1 MDSDLEL
8 GEAELGYVAAGKI
21 SVGNVLLEIPGHLA
35 VTAAD
40 VDKDEILS
48 TIAGERSEIVG
59 LALFLMQERRK
70 ETAST
75 WAPLLAALPA
85 RIDTPVLWEDAHR
98 NELLRGSPVLE
109 ESRSRKAALNAEWS
123 DIVEKHPAV
132 IKELN
137 FNRDGFLEAMSVVLS
152 SAIYLP
158 SAQCFALLP
167 IASSMRRTGSAGGAT
182 IDYEPETGS
191 VIVRATRPYEAGQ
204 EVRLFDGRPSGEV
217 FLATGSIEP
226 ANPADCL
233 VLSAGLV
240 AADRLYSQKAA
251 ILEEF
256 GFKNREEF
264 PIFADRIATQHLAYL
279 RFSRLTDAAQFP
291 AVSFETDNIISPEN
305 EYEIL
310 QLLMG
315 DLRERLQGYAS
326 QYEDDIKELQRK
338 DISRR
343 ERAAAALRAAE
354 KRVLR
359 GTMDGVRRRLAPI
372 RGIPTKDGS
381 LTDPNAD
388 LNEVFEVLE
397 SLPSA
402 PKKLFQGLAAWA
414 RGENDPEWKKGKK
427 SRNNMR

>member
-8 GEAELGYVAAGKI
+8 GEAELGYVATGKI
-21 SVGNVLLEIPGHLA
+21 SVGDVLLEIPGDLA

-48 TIAGERSEIVG
+48 CIARDRSELVG
-59 LALFLMQERRK
+59 LALFLMQERKK
-70 ETAST
+70 EAASA
-75 WAPLLAALPA
+75 WVPLLDSLPRRVDA
-85 RIDTPVLWEDAHR
+85 PVLWEDAQR
-98 NELLRGSPVLE
+98 GELLRGSPVLE
-109 ESRSRKAALNAEWS
+109 ESRAREATLRAEWS
-123 DIVEKHPAV
+123 EILGSHAAMCEK
-132 IKELN
+132 LN
-137 FNRDGFLEAMSVVLS
+137 FNLAGFLDAMSVVLS

-167 IASSMRRTGSAGGAT
+167 LASSMRRTGSAAGAT
-182 IDYEPETGS
+182 VDYEPDSGS

-240 AADRLYSQKAA
+240 AADRLYSQKAS

-256 GFKNREEF
+256 GFKKREDF

-279 RFSRLTDAAQFP
+279 RFSRITDAAQFP
-291 AVSFETDNIISPEN
+291 AVNFEVDRIISPEN

-315 DLRERLQGYAS
+315 DLRERLQGYAT
-326 QYEDDIKELQRK
+326 QYEDDIKELQRS
-338 DISRR
+338 DIDRR

-354 KRVLR
+354 KRILR

-381 LTDPNAD
+381 LVDPNAD

-402 PKKLFQGLAAWA
+402 PVKLFQGLAAWA
-414 RGENDPEWKKGKK
+414 RGENDPEWKKGQKK
-427 SRNNMR
+427 KNTMR